1 MYQADAYNHAY
12 TNHYPN
18 QYPLSVSTIPT
29 PLSYFPFQTQ
39 QQLQV
44 KPEPVPPDPPEP
56 AVTPKVASKAIER
69 LILLELQ
76 HAGFESADKSAV
88 NRLELE
94 VSTCTLLG
102 FLNMTLETN

>member
-1 MYQADAYNHAY
+1 MYQPDVYNLPY

-18 QYPLSVSTIPT
+18 QYPTSGTTIPT

-39 QQLQV
+39 QLQV
-44 KPEPVPPDPPEP
+44 KPEPTPPEPPEP

-76 HAGFESADKSAV
+76 HAGFDSAEKSAA

-94 VSTCTLLG
+94 VSTCTLPDFSDLD
-102 FLNMTLETN
+102 LN